1 MGRAERGGK
10 RVPSTPMPDP
20 SQWFDGPQGQHVLES
35 ERALMDAALADLF
48 GFVMVQLGDWGP
60 AGALLGA
67 RRTPQLVIAAP
78 GHDAG
83 AGVVRCDPAALP
95 FANESVDVLV
105 LPHTLEASA
114 RPHDVMRECERV
126 LVGEGHL
133 VVLGFS
139 PWSAWGARRRVG
151 PQRFPFDLPNS
162 IPEQRLCDW
171 LALLGLET
179 LAVHRHLHGLPF
191 ESAPAF
197 RRGAFLERAGPR
209 WWPQLAGGY
218 VLTARKRRFG
228 ATRLRIADGRAARVL
243 GVAEPV
249 AQRAAA

>member
-1 MGRAERGGK
+1 
-10 RVPSTPMPDP
+10 MPDAAH
-20 SQWFDGPQGQHVLES
+20 WFTGPQGQHVLDS
-35 ERALMDAALADLF
+35 ERVLMDAALAELF

-60 AGALLGA
+60 RGALLGA
-67 RRTPQLVIAAP
+67 RRTPQLVIAA
-78 GHDAG
+78 
-83 AGVVRCDPAALP
+83 AGVDAADGAVRCDPAVLP
-95 FANESVDVLV
+95 FASESVDVLV
-105 LPHTLEASA
+105 LPHTLEASR

-139 PWSAWGARRRVG
+139 PLSFWGARRRIG
-151 PQRFPFDLPNS
+151 PQRFPFDLPNC
-162 IPEQRLCDW
+162 IPEQRLGDW

-191 ESAPAF
+191 ESANAF
-197 RRGAFLERAGPR
+197 RRGAFLDHAGSR

-218 VLTARKRRFG
+218 LLTARKRRFG
-228 ATRLRIADGRAARVL
+228 ATRMRVSDARALRVL
-243 GVAEPV
+243 GRAEPV